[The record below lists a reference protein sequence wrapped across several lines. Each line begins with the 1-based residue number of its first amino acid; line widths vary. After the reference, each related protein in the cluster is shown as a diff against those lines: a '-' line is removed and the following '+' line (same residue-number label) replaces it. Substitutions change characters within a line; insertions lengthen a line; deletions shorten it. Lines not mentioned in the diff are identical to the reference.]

1 MLSKIFVLVIVA
13 IIVLVFIAVIIW
25 QIIKHRKSQGV
36 NGGNSNPDQIPQSVV
51 ITEIKDDDP
60 TEKPSDKDK
69 DKKNE

>member
-25 QIIKHRKSQGV
+25 QIIKHRRSQGV
-36 NGGNSNPDQIPQSVV
+36 NGENNPPVQTSGGVT

-60 TEKPSDKDK
+60 SEKPSDKDK